1 MRCIRH
7 AGRFVLAG
15 LLWLMPAGVLLA
27 SEAKLKFGP
36 DAISIER
43 WHAYLQRHAAPDYWR
58 LSPYYVPQETDSACS
73 LAAVTM
79 LLNALRGLP
88 ALDKDQLVTQD
99 GVLRAVASRQWTSE
113 TSEGGSGVTFAAL
126 SRYLR
131 LSLDAFHLDA
141 DIEVLKPADHS
152 AATLARL
159 LRMLAA
165 NERTDRDIILAYFN
179 QGVLTGSWDGPH
191 ISPIGA
197 YDVAR
202 GDALIMDVDRKWY
215 TPYWASD
222 KKLLDAMLRPAPAN
236 QGALAG
242 ETGGLV
248 RAILKSPARH

>member
-1 MRCIRH
+1 MHSICH

-15 LLWLMPAGVLLA
+15 LLWLTPPGVPSA
-27 SEAKLKFGP
+27 REAKLKFGP
-36 DAISIER
+36 DAVSIER
-43 WHAYLQRHAAPDYWR
+43 SHAYLQRHAAPDYWR
-58 LSPYYVPQETDSACS
+58 LSPYYMPQETDSGCS

-99 GVLRAVASRQWTSE
+99 GVLRAVASRRWARQTAQ
-113 TSEGGSGVTFAAL
+113 GGSGVTFAAL

-141 DIEVLKPADHS
+141 DIEVLKPADRS
-152 AATLARL
+152 AATLDRL
-159 LRMLAA
+159 RRMLAA

-197 YDVAR
+197 YDAAR
-202 GDALIMDVDRKWY
+202 GDVLIMDVDRRWY
-215 TPYWASD
+215 IPYWASD
-222 KKLLDAMLRPAPAN
+222 KKVLEAMLRPAPAN
-236 QGALAG
+236 QGTLAG

-248 RAILKSPARH
+248 RVILKSPARH